1 MAAALP
7 TVQGSV
13 GETPKLE
20 FPAGATPPADLVVE
34 ILHKGNGAVV
44 QSGQTIE
51 VNYLGETWKGVEF
64 DSSFRR
70 GEPVEFPIG
79 VGMVIAG
86 WDEALVGKNV
96 GDRVLI
102 SIPPHKGYGAHGMP
116 AAGIKG
122 SDTLVFV
129 VDILG
134 VS

>member
-1 MAAALP
+1 MASLP
-7 TVQGSV
+7 TVKGFL

-20 FPAGATPPADLVVE
+20 FEAGSKPPADLAVE
-34 ILHKGNGAVV
+34 ILHEGDGAVV
-44 QSGQTIE
+44 QAGQTIE
-51 VNYLGETWKGVEF
+51 VNYLGETWGGVEF
-64 DSSFRR
+64 DSLYRR
-70 GEPVEFPIG
+70 GETVEFPIG

-86 WDEALVGKNV
+86 WDEALVGRKV

-129 VDILG
+129 VDIVG
-134 VS
+134 AR

>member
-1 MAAALP
+1 MSSLP
-7 TVQGSV
+7 TVKGFL

-20 FPAGATPPADLVVE
+20 FEPGSKAPADLAVE
-34 ILHKGNGAVV
+34 ILHEGEGAVV
-44 QSGQTIE
+44 QAGDTIE
-51 VNYLGETWKGVEF
+51 VNYLGETWNGVEF

-70 GEPVEFPIG
+70 GETVEFPIG

-86 WDEALVGKNV
+86 WDEALVGRKV

-102 SIPPHKGYGAHGMP
+102 SIPPHKGYGPNGMP

-129 VDILG
+129 VDIVG
-134 VS
+134 VR

>member
-1 MAAALP
+1 MSGLP
-7 TVQGSV
+7 TVKGFI

-20 FPAGATPPADLVVE
+20 FQPGVSAPADLVMEV
-34 ILHKGNGAVV
+34 LHEGDGAVV
-44 QSGQTIE
+44 QAGQTIE
-51 VNYLGETWKGVEF
+51 VNYLGETFKGVEF

-86 WDEALVGKNV
+86 WDETLVGRKV

-102 SIPPHKGYGAHGMP
+102 SIPPHKGYGPNGMP

-122 SDTLVFV
+122 TDTLVFV